1 MGKKIAVR
9 LRNYYQQQLIEAGC
23 DEAGRG
29 CLAGPVFAASVILN
43 PKKPIKGLNDS
54 KLLTANARYKLKKE
68 IEKKALAWSVAMVS
82 NTEIDKINIFKA
94 SMKAMHLAIDG
105 LKTAPGFLLIDGHLF
120 IKYKEVPH
128 ACIIKGDSKY
138 KCIAAASIL
147 AKTYRDDFMDKIH
160 MEHNYYKWNTNK
172 GYATSFHRQAI
183 KEFGISPYHRKSF
196 SLMDQQLK
204 LEFEDL

>member
-1 MGKKIAVR
+1 MLAPYFDLEKT
-9 LRNYYQQQLIEAGC
+9 EAGC

-43 PKKPIKGLNDS
+43 PKKPIRGLNDS
-54 KLLTANARYKLKKE
+54 KLLTAKARYELRKE
-68 IEKKALAWSVAMVS
+68 IEKKALACSVAMIS

-105 LKTAPGFLLIDGHLF
+105 LKTNPGFLLIDGRLF
-120 IKYKEVPH
+120 IKYKELPH

-138 KCIAAASIL
+138 KSIAAASIL

-160 MEHNYYKWNTNK
+160 HEHNCYSWNTNK
-172 GYATSFHRQAI
+172 GYATSFHREAI
-183 KEFGISPYHRKSF
+183 KQFGISPYHRKSF